1 MSYTGSAPFYGAKGE
16 HKMAQRVIL
25 LALGL
30 WFAVIVL
37 PPLFGLTVYED
48 GSFQGCVPLMGCV
61 R

>member
-1 MSYTGSAPFYGAKGE
+1 
-16 HKMAQRVIL
+16 MAQRVIL

-48 GSFQGCVPLMGCV
+48 GSFKGCVPLMECV